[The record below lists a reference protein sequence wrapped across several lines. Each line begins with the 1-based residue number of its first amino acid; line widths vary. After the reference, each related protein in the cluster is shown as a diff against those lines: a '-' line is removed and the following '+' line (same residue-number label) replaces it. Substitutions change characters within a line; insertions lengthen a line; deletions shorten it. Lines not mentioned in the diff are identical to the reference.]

1 MNGCNSSRDYR
12 MPQKTITRRRRRT
25 REDIRKM
32 QTLLADI
39 LCEHKDEIP
48 EHVFDKLVDIYVS

>member
-1 MNGCNSSRDYR
+1 
-12 MPQKTITRRRRRT
+12 MPQKTVTRRRRRT

-39 LCEHKDEIP
+39 LFEHKDEIP
-48 EHVFDKLVDIYVS
+48 EHVFDKLIDVYVS